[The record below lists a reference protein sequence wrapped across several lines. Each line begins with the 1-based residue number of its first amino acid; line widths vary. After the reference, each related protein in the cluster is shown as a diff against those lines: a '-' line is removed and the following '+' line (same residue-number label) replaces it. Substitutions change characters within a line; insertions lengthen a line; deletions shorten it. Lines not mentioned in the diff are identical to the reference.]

1 VVRDLGEFAVQD
13 LRPCAYRTEQ
23 TVHFARNRPERRNV
37 HGSMILPP
45 NQNYGRDCCH
55 GGWRIVRSAAAG
67 MRLLRRY
74 ANSTLTEQLSRRLTA
89 D

>member
-45 NQNYGRDCCH
+45 TRTAGVIVATAGGESSGVPRRECVCC
-55 GGWRIVRSAAAG
+55 AATRTRHSPNNSRAG
-67 MRLLRRY
+67 
-74 ANSTLTEQLSRRLTA
+74 
-89 D
+89 

>member
-13 LRPCAYRTEQ
+13 LRRARTGRNKPY
-23 TVHFARNRPERRNV
+23 TSLGTGRNGARARVHDFTA
-37 HGSMILPP
+37 
-45 NQNYGRDCCH
+45 NQNCGRDCCH
-55 GGWRIVRSAAAG
+55 GRWRIVRSAAAG